1 MCVCTHFNLLLHPF
15 PIFLSWYR
23 EVRRCSRSY
32 FAHYSRENWMT
43 NVCWQGSEGCPCLCV
58 CDCTEQWS
66 VSVTRPRAESQT
78 VKYTCSFC
86 IWKVKPVVRHIYYL
100 CEWVATAHSLMLSTL
115 LFLEV
120 CLCALPFDE
129 ECAACCLVPLKE
141 QRAQQ
146 HAAPAVWICSLILR
160 GGPPMFIPQ
169 NLFSCDSCWALPLS
183 FTSPFL
189 ALTCSLNMY
198 SHMSRRS
205 GCWNAA
211 LLFSP
216 AVHSCDTKSI

>member
-1 MCVCTHFNLLLHPF
+1 
-15 PIFLSWYR
+15 
-23 EVRRCSRSY
+23 
-32 FAHYSRENWMT
+32 
-43 NVCWQGSEGCPCLCV
+43 
-58 CDCTEQWS
+58 
-66 VSVTRPRAESQT
+66 
-78 VKYTCSFC
+78 
-86 IWKVKPVVRHIYYL
+86 
-100 CEWVATAHSLMLSTL
+100 MLSTL

-189 ALTCSLNMY
+189 ALVRSTCTRTCHGGLAAGMLHCCSLLPFTLVIRNPSSFIFIVWPMWVFEVKLLNRLKY
-198 SHMSRRS
+198 AKLHLLLLLGRNPHQQDNWQSYCNAQTWCGTQVLK
-205 GCWNAA
+205 GCCIKILSYCLAA
-211 LLFSP
+211 
-216 AVHSCDTKSI
+216 TQQ